1 MSTAV
6 VTQTSP
12 ESADTRE
19 SPAAREETAR
29 LVALRRRA
37 RRQRYLSPR
46 WIATV
51 LLKMVCTAVIIGLAL
66 FPLAWMV
73 ISGFKLRTEV
83 VRTPFQFFPDVWRW
97 ENYVQILQDT
107 SFLRTLLITGGGAVI
122 FTVSSIAVNS
132 MAAYAFAR
140 LEFAGKRIV
149 WPVVLGTMFIPGMTI
164 LLTSFIV
171 VTKLHMLDTL
181 AVLILPG
188 MAAAGHIF
196 FVRQFYLNIP
206 SSLEEAAVVDGCSRW
221 GVYLRIFLPLSKAP
235 FVVVGIGS
243 FMAYW
248 NAFVWPVMTITSPQ
262 LYQVQQY
269 LAAFRGERASELG
282 LLMAGSVCAAAP
294 IIVIFLFF
302 QRSIIANIKMAGL
315 K

>member
-1 MSTAV
+1 MTA
-6 VTQTSP
+6 TATTTAP
-12 ESADTRE
+12 EQDPTAL
-19 SPAAREETAR
+19 ARDDEQAR
-29 LVALRRRA
+29 ALRRKA
-37 RRQRYLSPR
+37 RRQRMLSPR
-46 WIATV
+46 WIAAFVMKAFFT
-51 LLKMVCTAVIIGLAL
+51 LIIIGLAL

-73 ISGFKLRTEV
+73 ISGFKIRTEV
-83 VRTPFQFFPDVWRW
+83 VRTPFQFFPEVWRW
-97 ENYVQILQDT
+97 ENYIQILQDP
-107 SFLRTLLITGGGAVI
+107 SFLRTLLITGGGAVV
-122 FTVSSIAVNS
+122 FTTCSIIVNS

-140 LEFAGKRIV
+140 LEFAGKRFI
-149 WPVVLGTMFIPGMTI
+149 WPIVLGTMFIPGMTI

-171 VTKLHMLDTL
+171 VTKLHMLDTI
-181 AVLILPG
+181 AVLIIPG

-206 SSLEEAAVVDGCSRW
+206 SSLEEAAVVDGCGRW

-248 NAFVWPVMTITSPQ
+248 NAFVWPVMTITSPE

-282 LLMAGSVCAAAP
+282 LLMAGSACAAAP
-294 IIVIFLFF
+294 IIIIFLIF